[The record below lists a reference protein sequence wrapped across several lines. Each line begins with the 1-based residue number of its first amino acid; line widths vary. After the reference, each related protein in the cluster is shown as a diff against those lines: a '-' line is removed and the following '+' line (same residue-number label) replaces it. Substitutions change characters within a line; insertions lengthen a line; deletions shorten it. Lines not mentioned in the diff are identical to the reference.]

1 MKRVGGLLVIIL
13 VLVVILI
20 SVLMRVRPPLPQSQL
35 FVNANIITMDT
46 AQPQAEAMLIERDR
60 IVWVGSNAEAEAY
73 RSSAERVLN
82 LQGKTV
88 IPGFIDAHGHF
99 PGSGLTEF
107 AADLNSPPIGDVK
120 SIGSLQSRLSAFA
133 DANPDGWILGIGYDD
148 SLLAEKR
155 HPTREDLDAVSKDR
169 PVYILH
175 ISGHMGVAN
184 TAALA
189 LAGIDNTTPDPE
201 GGVIV
206 RDSSGTAT
214 GLLKETAGT
223 QLQTLAMDFSA
234 IDFME
239 MIDSAAAEY
248 LRVGVTTAQSGG
260 VDSRM
265 LSGLSLASK
274 LRRIPQRLELWPIW
288 QTVGEALVA
297 GEMKLNPK
305 PNDYLSIGAI
315 KIIAD
320 GSIQG
325 YTGYLSQPYFHPHH
339 GDEDYRGFPVVPAQ
353 QLAEQVLAAHSAGYQ
368 LAIHGNGDAAIDMI
382 LDAIEKAQQAV
393 PREDVRHII
402 VHAQMARH
410 DQLARMKNLGVT
422 PTFFSAH
429 TYYWGDRHR
438 DIFMGPERAARM
450 SPARSA
456 QALNLRYSIHLDTP
470 VVPMNPMLLV
480 WSAVN
485 RVSAS
490 GAEIGPEEKVS
501 VSDAL
506 AATTIDAAWQIHRD
520 HELGSLTAGKL
531 ADLVVLD
538 RNPLTVP
545 ALALRD
551 IEVEQTYVG
560 GRLYYQR

>member
-1 MKRVGGLLVIIL
+1 MKRLGGLLVIIL

-82 LQGKTV
+82 LQGMTI

-184 TAALA
+184 SVALA

-288 QTVGEALVA
+288 QTVGEALVT

>member
-1 MKRVGGLLVIIL
+1 MKRLGGLLVIIL

-82 LQGKTV
+82 LQGMTI

-184 TAALA
+184 SVALA

-206 RDSSGTAT
+206 RDSSGNAT

>member
-1 MKRVGGLLVIIL
+1 MKRLGGLLVIIL

-206 RDSSGTAT
+206 RD
-214 GLLKETAGT
+214 
-223 QLQTLAMDFSA
+223 
-234 IDFME
+234 
-239 MIDSAAAEY
+239 
-248 LRVGVTTAQSGG
+248 
-260 VDSRM
+260 
-265 LSGLSLASK
+265 
-274 LRRIPQRLELWPIW
+274 
-288 QTVGEALVA
+288 
-297 GEMKLNPK
+297 
-305 PNDYLSIGAI
+305 
-315 KIIAD
+315 
-320 GSIQG
+320 
-325 YTGYLSQPYFHPHH
+325 
-339 GDEDYRGFPVVPAQ
+339 
-353 QLAEQVLAAHSAGYQ
+353 
-368 LAIHGNGDAAIDMI
+368 
-382 LDAIEKAQQAV
+382 
-393 PREDVRHII
+393 
-402 VHAQMARH
+402 
-410 DQLARMKNLGVT
+410 
-422 PTFFSAH
+422 
-429 TYYWGDRHR
+429 
-438 DIFMGPERAARM
+438 
-450 SPARSA
+450 
-456 QALNLRYSIHLDTP
+456 
-470 VVPMNPMLLV
+470 
-480 WSAVN
+480 
-485 RVSAS
+485 
-490 GAEIGPEEKVS
+490 
-501 VSDAL
+501 
-506 AATTIDAAWQIHRD
+506 
-520 HELGSLTAGKL
+520 
-531 ADLVVLD
+531 
-538 RNPLTVP
+538 
-545 ALALRD
+545 
-551 IEVEQTYVG
+551 
-560 GRLYYQR
+560 

>member
-82 LQGKTV
+82 LQGMTI

-184 TAALA
+184 SVALA

-206 RDSSGTAT
+206 RDSSGNAT

>member
-1 MKRVGGLLVIIL
+1 MKRLGGLLVIIL

-82 LQGKTV
+82 LQGMTI

-184 TAALA
+184 SVALA

-206 RDSSGTAT
+206 RDSSGNAT

-288 QTVGEALVA
+288 QTVGEALVT

>member
-1 MKRVGGLLVIIL
+1 
-13 VLVVILI
+13 
-20 SVLMRVRPPLPQSQL
+20 
-35 FVNANIITMDT
+35 
-46 AQPQAEAMLIERDR
+46 
-60 IVWVGSNAEAEAY
+60 
-73 RSSAERVLN
+73 
-82 LQGKTV
+82 
-88 IPGFIDAHGHF
+88 
-99 PGSGLTEF
+99 
-107 AADLNSPPIGDVK
+107 
-120 SIGSLQSRLSAFA
+120 
-133 DANPDGWILGIGYDD
+133 
-148 SLLAEKR
+148 
-155 HPTREDLDAVSKDR
+155 
-169 PVYILH
+169 
-175 ISGHMGVAN
+175 
-184 TAALA
+184 
-189 LAGIDNTTPDPE
+189 
-201 GGVIV
+201 
-206 RDSSGTAT
+206 AT

>member
-1 MKRVGGLLVIIL
+1 
-13 VLVVILI
+13 
-20 SVLMRVRPPLPQSQL
+20 
-35 FVNANIITMDT
+35 
-46 AQPQAEAMLIERDR
+46 
-60 IVWVGSNAEAEAY
+60 
-73 RSSAERVLN
+73 
-82 LQGKTV
+82 
-88 IPGFIDAHGHF
+88 HGHF

-184 TAALA
+184 SVALA

-206 RDSSGTAT
+206 RDSSGNAT